1 MSSGRVMQ
9 LIPYFAIVFLHYV
22 WRRSMEWPVAH
33 LEISDR
39 HWQEQ
44 GAWKEIDVAEPVT
57 ACIDW

>member
-1 MSSGRVMQ
+1 MQ

-44 GAWKEIDVAEPVT
+44 GAWKEIDIAEPVT